1 MKGLSLSFSVFAPVA
16 VAAAFFTPIA
26 AAEPETAATCPRD
39 GGLYSL
45 LLPICPRA
53 VSGNS
58 ARPKTPNPTDDAP
71 AQPDPT
77 AAATAQSWDGPH
89 GCVGAYCVFANP
101 NFGNGGIVLVT
112 TKGNAKRV
120 KALRPDTAT
129 TTNKGKNAK
138 RPFRAQAIAGKGIG
152 LVAKQPI
159 TRGELVMAETPAILV
174 HKLALEEPT
183 DIYFPGLELAVSKM
197 TPATRK
203 TFMAQGT
210 QGDFQGA
217 MGIMDRLFTNS
228 FQMALS
234 GVGADNKA
242 GFHYGNF
249 PNVSKLNHDCR
260 PNMVFHID
268 NNLVHRTHAVRDI
281 QPGEELT
288 ISYVDQ
294 MDPARDRQ
302 ARTRSSL
309 GFVCGC
315 AHCSLSAAEAAASEG
330 RVQRIKKLER
340 SLGRALE
347 GVGLSSGEAKKKVA
361 MVEELLSL
369 YQIERLESKISGAW
383 TRAARIYEK
392 AGEIELAKNFAA
404 LAAKGLEM
412 EHGKS
417 FPEIESM
424 KRLAH
429 VS

>member
-1 MKGLSLSFSVFAPVA
+1 MKGLSFSLLAPVA
-16 VAAAFFTPIA
+16 VAGFFAPIA
-26 AAEPETAATCPRD
+26 AAEPETTATCPRA

-45 LLPICPRA
+45 PLPTCPRA
-53 VSGNS
+53 IAGYP
-58 ARPKTPNPTDDAP
+58 ARRKTPNPSDDAAP
-71 AQPDPT
+71 AQPDP
-77 AAATAQSWDGPH
+77 AAAAAELASQSWDGPH

-120 KALRPDTAT
+120 KALRPDTT
-129 TTNKGKNAK
+129 TSQEKNAK
-138 RPFRAQAIAGKGIG
+138 RPFRAQAIPGKGVG
-152 LVAKQPI
+152 LVAKRPI
-159 TRGELVMAETPAILV
+159 AKGELVMAETPAILV
-174 HKLALEEPT
+174 HKLALEEAT
-183 DIYFPGLELAVSKM
+183 DVYFPSLELAVSKM
-197 TPATRK
+197 TAATRK
-203 TFMAQGT
+203 SFMAQGT

-234 GVGADNKA
+234 GVGADAKA

-281 QPGEELT
+281 KPGEELT

-315 AHCSLSAAEAAASEG
+315 AHCSLSAAEAAASE
-330 RVQRIKKLER
+330 RRIRRIKKLEVG
-340 SLGRALE
+340 LGRAVE
-347 GVGLSSGEAKKKVA
+347 GGFDEAEAKKKIA
-361 MVEELLSL
+361 MVEELLGL
-369 YQIERLESKISGAW
+369 YEVERLESKIAGAW
-383 TRAARIYEK
+383 MLAARVYDEAEDDK
-392 AGEIELAKNFAA
+392 RAKKFAA

-412 EHGKS
+412 ERGKS
-417 FPEIESM
+417 FPEVDSM
-424 KRLAH
+424 KRLAQM
-429 VS
+429 S

>member
-1 MKGLSLSFSVFAPVA
+1 MKGLSFSLLAPVA
-16 VAAAFFTPIA
+16 VAGFFTPIA
-26 AAEPETAATCPRD
+26 AAEPETTTTCPRD

-45 LLPICPRA
+45 LLATCPRHI
-53 VSGNS
+53 SS
-58 ARPKTPNPTDDAP
+58 YPARQKTPNPVDAP
-71 AQPDPT
+71 PAVQPDP
-77 AAATAQSWDGPH
+77 AAAAALTAQSWDGPH
-89 GCVGAYCVFANP
+89 GCVGSYCVFTNP

-129 TTNKGKNAK
+129 TSQEGKNTK
-138 RPFRAQAIAGKGIG
+138 KPFRAQAIAGKGIG
-152 LVAKQPI
+152 LVAKRPI
-159 TRGELVMAETPAILV
+159 AKGELIMAETPAILV

-197 TPATRK
+197 TAPTRK

-288 ISYVDQ
+288 ISYVEQ

-315 AHCSLSAAEAAASEG
+315 SHCSLSASEAAASE
-330 RVQRIKKLER
+330 RRIRRIKKLEE
-340 SLGRALE
+340 SLGRAVE
-347 GVGLSSGEAKKKVA
+347 VKFGEGEAKKKVA
-361 MVEELLSL
+361 LVEELLGL
-369 YQIERLESKISGAW
+369 YEVERLESKVAGAW
-383 TRAARIYEK
+383 MLAARVYDK
-392 AGEIELAKNFAA
+392 AEDGELAKKFAA

-412 EHGKS
+412 ERGKS
-417 FPEIESM
+417 FPDVESM
-424 KRLAH
+424 KRLAQI
-429 VS
+429 